1 MATEK
6 QQSPSPKKELAQDPE
21 QRGDDCDLPILNF
34 LEVPEHLAYKPGY
47 RMFSF
52 LLKDKFRIRLTSKNP
67 ALLFC
72 IPPNKQ
78 EDVVRSSYIKMVAGK
93 YGFPITA
100 AVTGE
105 CISLEKYPV
114 DYTFSV
120 EETNNKNCNWVNA
133 LSSLSLDIF
142 SYSETRKNTRTTSP
156 PPEFCALVALK
167 NDADERG
174 NRRQAALALMEYK
187 HVDCAGG
194 YMNNTDKLHKLDRA
208 AKSTGYNPIVKREFL
223 KDYKFSIAFEN
234 NSVKNYVTE
243 KIIDAFMAGNIPIY
257 WGCPNIAEY
266 FNPDSFVNVH
276 DYDSI
281 EDAVA
286 RVREIDTNPDLY
298 EQYRNAVIVPED
310 SRLYEVIAG
319 ARARVEHIVQ
329 QALIRQNRSF
339 LLKLLSRIYGYA
351 IYVCQRFSR
360 FVEKPYQWV
369 LARCKWLLARIRR
382 A

>member
-1 MATEK
+1 
-6 QQSPSPKKELAQDPE
+6 
-21 QRGDDCDLPILNF
+21 
-34 LEVPEHLAYKPGY
+34 
-47 RMFSF
+47 
-52 LLKDKFRIRLTSKNP
+52 
-67 ALLFC
+67 
-72 IPPNKQ
+72 
-78 EDVVRSSYIKMVAGK
+78 
-93 YGFPITA
+93 
-100 AVTGE
+100 
-105 CISLEKYPV
+105 
-114 DYTFSV
+114 
-120 EETNNKNCNWVNA
+120 
-133 LSSLSLDIF
+133 
-142 SYSETRKNTRTTSP
+142 
-156 PPEFCALVALK
+156 
-167 NDADERG
+167 
-174 NRRQAALALMEYK
+174 
-187 HVDCAGG
+187 
-194 YMNNTDKLHKLDRA
+194 MNNTDKLHKLDRA